1 MAVPSDAA
9 EAPRGVERI
18 GEFRILRTLGEGGM
32 GVVYEAEQDNPRRK
46 VALKVVRT
54 ARMAIPEIVK
64 RFEREAHVLGLLQH
78 PGIAQIYHA
87 GTADTGNGPQPYFAM
102 ELVHGRPLT
111 EHVNEHELDTRQRME
126 LLARICDALEHAH
139 QKGVVHRDLKPGN
152 ILVVAE
158 SSPTTATV
166 YATRTSSTARLDD
179 LAHVGQPKVLD
190 FGVARIVE
198 SDLPQHTLQTAVG
211 QLLGTVQYMSPEQ
224 VTGRSEDV
232 DARSDVYA
240 LGVIGY
246 ELACSKMPYE
256 LRGVGMLEAARV
268 IQDEE
273 ARPLSSIDRTLRG
286 DVETIL
292 AKALEKDPARRYPSA
307 GEMAA
312 DLRRYLHDEP
322 IVARPPTAT
331 YQLKKF
337 AARNKVLVGGIAAVF
352 VALVIG
358 LVGTAMGYVEARR
371 NEELARDR
379 GEEARQRAE
388 EALRARDEA
397 TAARDEATKS
407 RDEATK
413 ARDEA
418 AEARKRADAAAA
430 EAEAINEFLVKD
442 LLTASDP
449 MKAKGRTITLEEVL
463 ENARAHADE
472 VFQDQP
478 LLSARLHATLG
489 EIEYRLGRFLEAERH
504 FRRAWDV
511 RREQLG
517 AAAQATLDVQ
527 GFLAVILRELERGPE
542 ALALQRDLVGVF
554 REQGDERDL
563 VSALCR
569 MAQTSTSMGDL
580 AAAQSA
586 YDEALE
592 RLEALPPDQRGSWS
606 TLPTMLADRATLL
619 SKQNRY
625 AESRIDYE
633 RALSIYREHEGDVHP
648 DIARV
653 MGMLATITRVEG
665 KPDQALVE
673 LEAVLA
679 MERQLFTHDHP
690 DIANTLALMGQTT
703 LDLGNYAQGEAWLRE
718 SLSMHERL
726 GQSDQKSEAMSRV
739 KLSRALAVLGR
750 ASEAVVEAE
759 KAIASLESFAGTP
772 DAERS
777 DAYFQLALCQ
787 RQLGEIAAAETA
799 AHKSLEIRRSLD
811 PGDPLELVQA
821 MSLVAQIHHS
831 LKQYDQAEPLY
842 LEVRD
847 LYAKLEGPQSKNVA
861 IADANLGSFALELDR
876 LEEAEE
882 RLRAAVETAALRY
895 PPDHPDLATIRYQLA
910 RVLRRAGKTADA
922 IEILREVLDVER
934 AKLPPGHAS
943 TLSTLVELGE
953 VLTETGSAAEAE
965 PLLREALEGRRNISA
980 IRGAKFARAAAALGD
995 CLVAQERREEAE
1007 SVLLES
1013 QSAWESVKGEDKASA
1028 RAARRLADLYAALGR
1043 AEDEA
1048 RWSERAG
1055 DAPAAPVT
1063 NPSSPR

>member
-1 MAVPSDAA
+1 MPVPSDAA
-9 EAPRGVERI
+9 ETPPGVARI
-18 GEFRILRTLGEGGM
+18 GDFRILRTLGEGGM

-87 GTADTGNGPQPYFAM
+87 GTADTGEGPQPYFVM
-102 ELVHGRPLT
+102 ELVNGRPLT
-111 EHVNEHELDTRQRME
+111 EYVNEQKLDTRQRME

-158 SSPTTATV
+158 STPTPATV
-166 YATRTSSTARLDD
+166 YATRASSAARLDD
-179 LAHVGQPKVLD
+179 VAHVGQPKVLD

-273 ARPLSSIDRTLRG
+273 ATPLSSIDRTLRG

-312 DLRRYLHDEP
+312 DIRRYLHDEP

-337 AARNKVLVGGIAAVF
+337 AARNKALVGGIAAVF

-371 NEELARDR
+371 NETLAREF
-379 GEEARQRAE
+379 GEEAKQRAE

-397 TAARDEATKS
+397 TTARDEATLA
-407 RDEATK
+407 RDEATT

-418 AEARKRADAAAA
+418 AAAKVRADAAAA
-430 EAEAINEFLVKD
+430 EAEAINTFLVKD

-449 MKAKGRTITLEEVL
+449 NKAKGRKLTLEDVL
-463 ENARAHADE
+463 ENARTHADE
-472 VFQDQP
+472 AFQDQP

-489 EIEYRLGRFLEAERH
+489 EIEYRLGRFTEAERH
-504 FRRAWDV
+504 FRSAWDV
-511 RREQLG
+511 RRERLG
-517 AAAQATLDVQ
+517 ANAADTLDVQ
-527 GFLAVILRELERGPE
+527 GNLAVVLRELERGPE

-554 REQGDERDL
+554 RERGEEREL
-563 VSALCR
+563 VSSLCR
-569 MAQTSTSMGDL
+569 MGQTLSSMGDL

-592 RLEALPPDQRGSWS
+592 RLEALPPDQRSSRS
-606 TLPTMLADRATLL
+606 TLPTLLADRATLL
-619 SKQNRY
+619 SKQGRNSEARL
-625 AESRIDYE
+625 DYE
-633 RALSIYREHEGDVHP
+633 RALSLYHETEGDVHP
-648 DIARV
+648 DVARV

-665 KPDQALVE
+665 NPEKALAE

-679 MERQLFTHDHP
+679 MERQIFTHDHP

-703 LDLGNYAQGEAWLRE
+703 LDLGNYAQGETWLRE
-718 SLSMHERL
+718 SLAMHERL
-726 GQSDQKSEAMSRV
+726 GQSDHKSEAMSRV
-739 KLSRALAVLGR
+739 KLSRALNVLGK
-750 ASEAVVEAE
+750 SIEAVAEVE

-772 DAERS
+772 DAERG
-777 DAYFQLALCQ
+777 DAYFQLALSQ
-787 RQLGEIAAAETA
+787 RTLGDIAAAGA
-799 AHKSLEIRRSLD
+799 AARKSLEIRRGIEHPDGLD
-811 PGDPLELVQA
+811 LAQS

-831 LKQYDQAEPLY
+831 LKEYDQAEPLY
-842 LEVRD
+842 VEVRE
-847 LYAKLEGPQSKNVA
+847 LYAQLDGPQSKNVA

-876 LEEAEE
+876 LDEAEE
-882 RLRAAVETAALRY
+882 RLRAAVDTAALRY
-895 PPDHPDLATIRYQLA
+895 PPDHPDLATMRYQLA
-910 RVLRRAGKTADA
+910 RVMRRAEKQADA
-922 IEILREVLDVER
+922 IEILREVLEVQR
-934 AKLPPGHAS
+934 AKLPVSHGS

-953 VLTETGSAAEAE
+953 ALTETGSAADAE
-965 PLLREALEGRRNISA
+965 PLLREALEGRRNAAASK
-980 IRGAKFARAAAALGD
+980 GAKFARAAAALGD

-1013 QSAWESVKGEDKASA
+1013 QSAWEGVQGEDKATA
-1028 RAARRLADLYAALGR
+1028 RAARRLADLYTALGR
-1043 AEDEA
+1043 VEDA
-1048 RWSERAG
+1048 AHWSERASE
-1055 DAPAAPVT
+1055 AP
-1063 NPSSPR
+1063 